1 MPEHVR
7 AYIYR
12 LLTPVGAL
20 LVFYGLL
27 GDAELALWL
36 QLAGAAL
43 LVGEGALA
51 ARHTSTR
58 RPDETPDS

>member
-12 LLTPVGAL
+12 LLTPVAAL
-20 LVFYGLL
+20 LVFYGLVS
-27 GDAELALWL
+27 DAEVGLWL

-43 LVGEGALA
+43 LVGEGGMA
-51 ARHTSTR
+51 AVNTSTR
-58 RPDETPDS
+58 R